1 MSFLVLYG
9 FLRLHLQSALVGQP
23 GCQEVPAQRRQRSN
37 ERVLAYSDMTW
48 FWGKFRLDGKQRIAL
63 FPVVASLEQKR
74 LGDEF
79 SSSIGAFFHPHS
91 SNPIRS

>member
-37 ERVLAYSDMTW
+37 ERVAATRER
-48 FWGKFRLDGKQRIAL
+48 GRRL
-63 FPVVASLEQKR
+63 
-74 LGDEF
+74 LG
-79 SSSIGAFFHPHS
+79 
-91 SNPIRS
+91 